1 MKDQIREARTIQ
13 ISSPGAVLVVEGG
26 ADAMFEMC
34 AHGSVKKVVLYSL
47 TPADARKIIEALT
60 PLAQRVETAEVGETA
75 QVSQ

>member
-1 MKDQIREARTIQ
+1 MKDRILRAWTIQ
-13 ISSPGAVLVVEGG
+13 VGSPGKVLQIEGG
-26 ADAMFEMC
+26 TDAMFELC
-34 AHGSVKKVVLYSL
+34 SHDSVKKVVLYNL